1 MSDTTIKHN
10 ENNGRESAFLPQYI
24 LDALA
29 DKVALKLDYLVNYF
43 NYSTVFADLDK
54 ICVRIENKPLEVF
67 SVIVKAKNDKAILVS
82 GTSIR
87 KYHVMLTRI
96 YILLYYRH
104 CDDATY
110 KDFVLKELLNNMGI
124 YGKKEYAEQH
134 INKPIDNIR
143 DIEKQFKEKQK
154 KIDAPSAVPMTS
166 VIYHSLT
173 GQVSSVTPQI
183 FVPSKPII
191 SVDDDSHVSLLH
203 GFDPVRVYKERC
215 ESLEEQNKQLS
226 AQNKSL
232 TSEVEELRQWKAE
245 QLAMDGKDSAEDI
258 PHDKV
263 RLELFWKLAESD
275 GADITPHGNKTKMA
289 KLMRKATGLPY
300 NTCKNYCTNRDLKE
314 HVHQEEIKEVN
325 QYLDDLNM
333 NARLPD
339 NTQ

>member
-1 MSDTTIKHN
+1 MPDTTIKHN
-10 ENNGRESAFLPQYI
+10 EDNRRESAFLPQYI

-143 DIEKQFKEKQK
+143 DIEKQFKEKLK

-183 FVPSKPII
+183 IVPSKPII

-203 GFDPVRVYKERC
+203 GFDTFRVYKERC
-215 ESLEEQNKQLS
+215 GSLEEQNKQLS
-226 AQNKSL
+226 EQNKSL

-263 RLELFWKLAESD
+263 RLELFWKLAEAN
-275 GADITPHGNKTKMA
+275 GADVTPHGNKAKMA
-289 KLMRKATGLPY
+289 KLMRKVTGLSS

-314 HVHQEEIKEVN
+314 HVHKEEIKEVN

-333 NARLPD
+333 DARLPD

>member
-1 MSDTTIKHN
+1 MVSRPSWLYSISSQLQRSL
-10 ENNGRESAFLPQYI
+10 ENSTLWRKGVIFET
-24 LDALA
+24 
-29 DKVALKLDYLVNYF
+29 
-43 NYSTVFADLDK
+43 TVFADLDK
-54 ICVRIENKPLEVF
+54 ICVRIENNPPEVF
-67 SVIVKAKNDKAILVS
+67 SVIAKAKNDKAILVP

-104 CDDATY
+104 CDDADY
-110 KDFVLKELLNNMGI
+110 KDFVLKELLDNMGI

-183 FVPSKPII
+183 IVPSKPII

-203 GFDPVRVYKERC
+203 GFDTFRVYKERC

-232 TSEVEELRQWKAE
+232 RSEVEELRQWKAE

-263 RLELFWKLAESD
+263 RLELFWKLAEAN
-275 GADITPHGNKTKMA
+275 GADVTPHGNKAKMA
-289 KLMRKATGLPY
+289 KLMRKVTGLSS

-314 HVHQEEIKEVN
+314 HVHKEEIKEVN

>member
-10 ENNGRESAFLPQYI
+10 EDNGRESTFLPQYI

-29 DKVALKLDYLVNYF
+29 DKVALKLDYMSNYF
-43 NYSTVFADLDK
+43 IYSTVFAKLEQ
-54 ICVRIENKPLEVF
+54 ICVRIENKPLEVY
-67 SVIVKAKNDKAILVS
+67 SVIVEAKKDMPDLIS

-87 KYHVMLTRI
+87 KYHLRLARI

-104 CDDATY
+104 NGDATY
-110 KDFVLKELLNNMGI
+110 NDFVFKELLSNMGI
-124 YGKKEYAEQH
+124 YGKKDYVEER
-134 INKPIDNIR
+134 INKSVDQIR
-143 DIEKQFKEKQK
+143 EKEKQVK
-154 KIDAPSAVPMTS
+154 EMMITS
-166 VIYHSLT
+166 H
-173 GQVSSVTPQI
+173 
-183 FVPSKPII
+183 
-191 SVDDDSHVSLLH
+191 DDSQASLIS
-203 GFDPVRVYKERC
+203 DIDTNKYNRERC
-215 ESLEEQNKQLS
+215 ESLEKQNKELS
-226 AQNKSL
+226 EQNKSL
-232 TSEVEELRQWKAE
+232 ALEVEELRRWKEE
-245 QLAMDGKDSAEDI
+245 QLARDDKDSAEDI

-289 KLMRKATGLPY
+289 KLMRKVTGLPY